1 MLKLFEFSGAE
12 TDWVAAH
19 DEAEARRVLKA
30 HHGISDEDIAESYQ
44 TISEVDPTMI
54 TCTPDDWDYDA
65 EDAGDAEPPTALDEM
80 RGKVSAFFLGSTC
93 T

>member
-30 HHGISDEDIAESYQ
+30 HHGISDEDIASSYED
-44 TISEVDPTMI
+44 IGEVDPTTI
-54 TCTPDDWDYDA
+54 ECTPDDWDYDN
-65 EDAGDAEPPTALDEM
+65 EDAEKPTALDEM
-80 RGKVSAFFLGSTC
+80 RGKTTAFFLGSTC